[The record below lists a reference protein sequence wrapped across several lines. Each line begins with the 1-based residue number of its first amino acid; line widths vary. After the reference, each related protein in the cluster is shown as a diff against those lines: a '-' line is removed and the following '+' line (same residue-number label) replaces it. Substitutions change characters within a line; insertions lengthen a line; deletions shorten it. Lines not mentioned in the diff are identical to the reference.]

1 MDYSGRDD
9 HDQEDIMFDMI
20 RSQNPEIEPDDGSQ
34 YLNESGEGIEEEPI
48 DEGHTN
54 NDGEGN
60 VLQLTKSGEVYI
72 YINESFFF

>member
-1 MDYSGRDD
+1 
-9 HDQEDIMFDMI
+9 MFDMI

-54 NDGEGN
+54 NDGEGM
-60 VLQLTKSGEVYI
+60 
-72 YINESFFF
+72 FFN